1 MSTAVS
7 SERIAGASPQ
17 VKARAAGAFWLM
29 VILTGALAMV
39 VGGRLAIAA
48 NLVATAFYVAATVL
62 VYRLLKPVNAGL
74 SLIAAICSFAG
85 CAVGVLGSLSS
96 VAVGRLGFVFF
107 GLHCLLV
114 GYLILRSTFLPRFV
128 GALMALGG
136 ASWLTL
142 GLASLLS
149 PAVVQLL
156 SPYIL
161 IPGIVG
167 EASLSLWLLV
177 RGVNVERWREQA
189 GAAGEWR
196 SQLATHA

>member
-7 SERIAGASPQ
+7 SERNPGAAPQ
-17 VKARAAGAFWLM
+17 AKARAAGACWLL
-29 VILTGALAMV
+29 VIVTGALAMV
-39 VGGRLAIAA
+39 VGGRLGVAA
-48 NLVATAFYVAATVL
+48 NLAATAFYAAATVL
-62 VYRLLKPVNAGL
+62 VYQLLKPVNAGL
-74 SLIAAICSFAG
+74 SLLAAIFSFAG
-85 CAVGVLGSLSS
+85 CAVGVLGSLFH
-96 VAVGRLGFVFF
+96 VPVGRLAFVFF

-114 GYLILRSTFLPRFV
+114 GYLIFRSTFLPRFV

-136 ASWLTL
+136 TSWLTL
-142 GLASLLS
+142 GLASLVS
-149 PAVVQLL
+149 PPLVRLL

>member
-7 SERIAGASPQ
+7 SERIAGASPLG
-17 VKARAAGAFWLM
+17 KARAAGACWLL
-29 VILTGALAMV
+29 VIVTGALAMV
-39 VGGRLAIAA
+39 IGGRLGVAA
-48 NLVATAFYVAATVL
+48 NLAATAFYVAATVL
-62 VYRLLKPVNAGL
+62 VYQLLKPVNAGL
-74 SLIAAICSFAG
+74 SLIAAISSFVG
-85 CAVGVLGSLSS
+85 CTIGVLGSLFA
-96 VAVGRLGFVFF
+96 VPVGRLAFVFF

-128 GALMALGG
+128 GPLMALGG
-136 ASWLTL
+136 TCWLTL
-142 GLASLLS
+142 GLVSLLS
-149 PAVVQLL
+149 PPLVQLL

-189 GAAGEWR
+189 GAGGEWR